1 MSHGETPELGAGGGR
16 EVERLVYFS
25 DAVMAIAMTLLV
37 IDLRLPESITEA
49 ASDADLRRALEELGP
64 QFLSV
69 ALSFAVIAIW
79 WNGHHR
85 LFRTLARSD
94 GLIVLLNFVF
104 LAAIAFLP
112 FPTALIGRFVDHP
125 TAVALYAATN
135 VVAGSAIL
143 AMRWHADRRGLI
155 SAESPIERQ
164 RRLAMAS
171 LAPIAFAL
179 TIPLA
184 FVDSTLAALSW
195 TLMIPAVGVVRWWF
209 ARAER
214 REAAAEGDAAEGA
227 PPAAADAPPA
237 AADAPGAGTDSPGQ
251 SERA

>member
-1 MSHGETPELGAGGGR
+1 VDREPASELGAGGAR
-16 EVERLVYFS
+16 EVERLIYFS

-37 IDLRLPESITEA
+37 VDLRLPETLEVTA
-49 ASDADLRRALEELGP
+49 TDVDLRVVLADLGP
-64 QFLSV
+64 RFLSV
-69 ALSFAVIAIW
+69 ALSFMVIAVW

-94 GLIVLLNFVF
+94 GRIVLMNFVF

-112 FPTALIGRFVDHP
+112 FPTNLIGRFVNLP

-135 VVAGSAIL
+135 LVAGAALL
-143 AMRWHADRRGLI
+143 AMRWHADRRGFIPMEEPL
-155 SAESPIERQ
+155 ERR

-171 LAPIAFAL
+171 LAPIGFAL

-184 FVDSTLAALSW
+184 FVDATLAALAW
-195 TLMIPAVGVVRWWF
+195 TLLVPAVFTVRWWF

-214 REAAAEGDAAEGA
+214 LAAA
-227 PPAAADAPPA
+227 AAAD
-237 AADAPGAGTDSPGQ
+237 DVR
-251 SERA
+251 SEPS